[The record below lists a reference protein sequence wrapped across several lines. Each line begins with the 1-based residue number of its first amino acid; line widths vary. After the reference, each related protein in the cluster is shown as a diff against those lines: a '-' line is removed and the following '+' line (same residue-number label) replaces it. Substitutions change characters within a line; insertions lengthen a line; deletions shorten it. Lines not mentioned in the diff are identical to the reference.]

1 MFNKNY
7 RRIKQLE
14 IQLERDRFLMELMD
28 EERYISKSRE
38 ENDIFESAI
47 AVLKSRM
54 DEKFIEITNLKGQ
67 TSVYSFFRMFYMPY
81 NERYN
86 KKGDV

>member
-1 MFNKNY
+1 
-7 RRIKQLE
+7 
-14 IQLERDRFLMELMD
+14 MELMD

-54 DEKFIEITNLKGQ
+54 DEKFIEITNLKG
-67 TSVYSFFRMFYMPY
+67 
-81 NERYN
+81 
-86 KKGDV
+86 

>member
-14 IQLERDRFLMELMD
+14 IQLKRDRFLMELMD

-67 TSVYSFFRMFYMPY
+67 TSVYSFFRKIYIPY

>member
-1 MFNKNY
+1 MFYMPYNEREMINMFNKNY

-14 IQLERDRFLMELMD
+14 IQLKRDRFLMELMD

-54 DEKFIEITNLKGQ
+54 DEKFIEITNLKG
-67 TSVYSFFRMFYMPY
+67 
-81 NERYN
+81 
-86 KKGDV
+86 

>member
-1 MFNKNY
+1 MLNKNY

-14 IQLERDRFLMELMD
+14 IQLKRDRFLMELID

-47 AVLKSRM
+47 GVLKSRM
-54 DEKFIEITNLKGQ
+54 DEKFIEITNLKG
-67 TSVYSFFRMFYMPY
+67 
-81 NERYN
+81 
-86 KKGDV
+86 